1 MLFNTGCALKTHPP
15 EELILP
21 VLIGLVWGGALESVL
36 LKASQLIL
44 RSSWSW
50 EALAQV
56 WGKEGRYVKKM
67 SGSFSR
73 GRHRVENHRAPLW
86 LNVHRDMQDRS
97 SFSES
102 CLSFNCAN
110 RMHTKSLIVSTRNP
124 HTLST
129 WLFKSLLENLAS
141 CHLSSPLYPTGTL
154 DPFTLPFLLL
164 MPSPPRPHSVFVFV
178 SYA

>member
-1 MLFNTGCALKTHPP
+1 MIVVILTKMSCNCSYWTIL
-15 EELILP
+15 ELQDGSIIW
-21 VLIGLVWGGALESVL
+21 VDLIQQGIRMGR
-36 LKASQLIL
+36 K
-44 RSSWSW
+44 RSSLLDSLYFPKAVYRWLIPPISHLW
-50 EALAQV
+50 NTKPILYFTPRPER
-56 WGKEGRYVKKM
+56 RYFLCSHSPSA
-67 SGSFSR
+67 SG
-73 GRHRVENHRAPLW
+73 
-86 LNVHRDMQDRS
+86 S

-110 RMHTKSLIVSTRNP
+110 RMHTKPLIVSTRNP